1 VRDGETD
8 AARDEVLARVREAL
22 GGFEPPAVP
31 RNFEHVAPATLD
43 RVSRFEGRLVDYGA
57 IVYRT
62 GVAGLSEAVARALE
76 RRHSRRVVVPD
87 AAAAEWCDAAR
98 FELVLDDPPLSH
110 AELDAVDAIVT
121 GCAVAVAET
130 GTIVLDA
137 GPTQGRRALSLLP
150 DHHVCVVRTD
160 QLVGIVPEV
169 LPRLDPRRP
178 LTWIS
183 GPSATSDI
191 ELSRVEGVHGPRL
204 LDVIIVE

>member
-1 VRDGETD
+1 VD
-8 AARDEVLARVREAL
+8 AARDEVLSRVREAL
-22 GGFEPPAVP
+22 GAGFQPPVVP
-31 RNFEHVAPATLD
+31 RNFDQAAPATLD
-43 RVSRFEGRLVDYGA
+43 RVGRFEGRLVDYGA
-57 IVYRT
+57 IVHRT
-62 GVAGLSEAVARALE
+62 NVAGLSVAVAQALDS
-76 RRHSRRVVVPD
+76 RQSRRVVVPD
-87 AAAAEWCDAAR
+87 AAVAAWCDAAR
-98 FELVLDDPPLSH
+98 FELLLDDPPLSN
-110 AELDAVDAIVT
+110 AELDAVDAVVT
-121 GCAVAVAET
+121 GCAVAAAET

-137 GPTQGRRALSLLP
+137 GPMQGRRALSLLP

-191 ELSRVEGVHGPRL
+191 ELSRVEGVHGPRK